1 MIKKHFTT
9 TEAYKEDTYLK
20 IEPVY
25 SVIQDKLVFSIDQ
38 VLDQL
43 KLKDNMTISFHHH
56 LRNGDAVLNKIIE
69 HLDNRNLINITLAA
83 SSLFPVHEPI
93 IKAIKKGTISKI
105 VTSYLNGPVAKA
117 VSQGMLKD
125 QIIMQTHGGRAR
137 SIETGE
143 MVIDVAF
150 IALSCAD
157 KNGNG
162 NGKYGNNAFG
172 PVGYSIADMMYAKQV
187 VVVTDHLVDDVFYP
201 EIEAKYVD
209 YVLKVDSIGDQ
220 AAIVSGTTQITKDPI
235 GIKIAKDT
243 TKILDL
249 LGLIK
254 PGFSMQTGAGGVSL
268 AVASEVYQIM
278 KERNIKG
285 SFISGGITGYFVK
298 MLEEDKMDQLYDVQ
312 CFDLEAVRSYRENKN
327 HIGMSASK
335 YANPFDSPVV
345 NNLDFTILGA
355 TEIDVDYN
363 VNVTTDSFGYILGG
377 SGGHADSAY
386 GAKVTIITTQLMK
399 SRMPIIKDRVT
410 TITTPGDSVD
420 ILVTERGISINPK
433 RVDLINQLKD
443 KIKLST
449 IQELQETCYRITG
462 RPVKI
467 EHGDK
472 VIGIIEYRDGSII
485 DYLYKK

>member
-1 MIKKHFTT
+1 
-9 TEAYKEDTYLK
+9 
-20 IEPVY
+20 
-25 SVIQDKLVFSIDQ
+25 
-38 VLDQL
+38 
-43 KLKDNMTISFHHH
+43 
-56 LRNGDAVLNKIIE
+56 
-69 HLDNRNLINITLAA
+69 
-83 SSLFPVHEPI
+83 
-93 IKAIKKGTISKI
+93 
-105 VTSYLNGPVAKA
+105 
-117 VSQGMLKD
+117 
-125 QIIMQTHGGRAR
+125 
-137 SIETGE
+137 
-143 MVIDVAF
+143 
-150 IALSCAD
+150 
-157 KNGNG
+157 
-162 NGKYGNNAFG
+162 
-172 PVGYSIADMMYAKQV
+172 
-187 VVVTDHLVDDVFYP
+187 
-201 EIEAKYVD
+201 
-209 YVLKVDSIGDQ
+209 
-220 AAIVSGTTQITKDPI
+220 
-235 GIKIAKDT
+235 
-243 TKILDL
+243 
-249 LGLIK
+249 
-254 PGFSMQTGAGGVSL
+254 
-268 AVASEVYQIM
+268 
-278 KERNIKG
+278 
-285 SFISGGITGYFVK
+285 GGITGYFVK

>member
-1 MIKKHFTT
+1 MIKKLFTT
-9 TEAYKEDTYLK
+9 TEAYKEETYK
-20 IEPVY
+20 KVEPIY
-25 SVIQDKLVFSIDQ
+25 SVIKDKLVVNIDQ
-38 VLDQL
+38 LLDQL
-43 KLKDNMTISFHHH
+43 NLKDNMTISFHHH
-56 LRNGDAVLNKIIE
+56 LRNGDGVLNKIMDYI
-69 HLDNRNLINITLAA
+69 HNRHISNITLAA
-83 SSLFPVHEPI
+83 SSIFPVHEPI
-93 IKAIKKGTISKI
+93 IKYIKTGTISKI
-105 VTSYLNGPVAKA
+105 VTSYLNGPVARA

-143 MVIDVAF
+143 MTIDVAF

-187 VVVTDHLVDDVFYP
+187 VVITDNLVDDVIYS

-209 YVLKVDSIGDQ
+209 YVLKIDSIGDQ
-220 AAIVSGTTQITKDPI
+220 ASIVSGTTQITKDPI

-243 TKILDL
+243 TKVLDL

-278 KERNIKG
+278 EERNIKG

-298 MLEEDKMDQLYDVQ
+298 MLEENKMDKLYDVQ
-312 CFDLEAVRSYRENKN
+312 CFDFEAVRSYRENKN

-335 YANPFDSPVV
+335 YANPFNNPVV
-345 NNLDFTILGA
+345 NNLDFTILGT
-355 TEIDVDYN
+355 TEIDVNYN
-363 VNVTTDSFGYILGG
+363 VNVTTDSFGYIIGG

-386 GAKVTIITTQLMK
+386 GAKVTIITTQVMK
-399 SRMPIIKDRVT
+399 SRMPIIKDKVT

-443 KIKLST
+443 KIKLYT
-449 IQELQETCYRITG
+449 IQELQEICYRITG
-462 RPVKI
+462 KPVKI
-467 EHGDK
+467 ENGDK

>member
-1 MIKKHFTT
+1 MIKKLFTT
-9 TEAYKEDTYLK
+9 TEAYKEETYK
-20 IEPVY
+20 KVEPIY
-25 SVIQDKLVFSIDQ
+25 SVIKDKLVVNIDQ
-38 VLDQL
+38 LLDQL
-43 KLKDNMTISFHHH
+43 NLKDNMTISFHHH
-56 LRNGDAVLNKIIE
+56 LRNGDGVLNKIMDYI
-69 HLDNRNLINITLAA
+69 HNRHISNITLAA
-83 SSLFPVHEPI
+83 SSIFPVHEPI
-93 IKAIKKGTISKI
+93 IKYIKTGTISKI
-105 VTSYLNGPVAKA
+105 VTSYLNGPVARA

-143 MVIDVAF
+143 MTIDVAF

-187 VVVTDHLVDDVFYP
+187 VVITDNLVDDVIYS

-209 YVLKVDSIGDQ
+209 YVLKIDSIGDQ
-220 AAIVSGTTQITKDPI
+220 ASIVSGTTQITKDPI

-243 TKILDL
+243 TKVLDL

-278 KERNIKG
+278 EERNIKG

-298 MLEEDKMDQLYDVQ
+298 MLEENKMDKLYDVQ
-312 CFDLEAVRSYRENKN
+312 CFDFEDVRSYRENKN

-335 YANPFDSPVV
+335 YANPFNNPVV

-355 TEIDVDYN
+355 TEIDVNYN
-363 VNVTTDSFGYILGG
+363 VNVTTDSFGYIIGG

-386 GAKVTIITTQLMK
+386 GAKVTIITTQVMK
-399 SRMPIIKDRVT
+399 SRMPIIKDKVT

-443 KIKLST
+443 KIKLYT
-449 IQELQETCYRITG
+449 IQELQEICYRITG
-462 RPVKI
+462 KPVKI
-467 EHGDK
+467 ENGDK
-472 VIGIIEYRDGSII
+472 VIGIIEYRD
-485 DYLYKK
+485 